1 MIKKQITLLITL
13 FFSSIHLYSQNNE
26 SIEVFIDSTSIMI
39 GEKIDYYIKIKSDT
53 LVDIKF
59 SEKPFFLP
67 FEILEEYPLDT
78 VESKLDYLFTKKYS
92 LIHFDS
98 GNYWL
103 PNQKLFLNGSLKIL
117 DSILIKVKNVSVD
130 TLKQPLYD
138 IKPIEEVKKNY
149 FDLIKWTLI
158 IILISVFLI
167 GLIYFLFFKNKIE
180 ADSLNSAPPFERAI
194 QELKELES
202 FVLKKDQDYKEYY
215 SSLTGIVRRYLEEDA
230 KVSALES
237 TSDELL
243 LKLEALKTQGV
254 LDLKTQTLNNL
265 KNVLKTADLV
275 KFAKSIPEKNLLYR
289 DRSFAEELVIETNE
303 VLPELSEEELR
314 EQEEY
319 KLLQIKKR
327 RKKNIYIGVLSFI
340 SLIVFSFFLA
350 VSIYGFY
357 PVIDTIIGNPTIKL
371 KNNTWVTSQYG
382 NPPVKLVTPDVLR
395 RIKRSDDQIQSFS
408 FGNFDIPF
416 YIDLIFKNKKSE
428 VNNKDDQSSNN
439 NSKIDEGEKEIQEL
453 IQLTIDEFNLRGAT
467 NIFSKKEEV
476 KTFSG
481 IPAIKFFGTLDYP
494 LNDQG
499 EKGRFNYSSYVF
511 DFKSKSIIL
520 SILYAKD
527 DRYAI
532 EIENRIVDNLE
543 LIKEL

>member
-1 MIKKQITLLITL
+1 MIKKQITLLIAL
-13 FFSSIHLYSQNNE
+13 FFSSIHLYSQNDE
-26 SIEVFIDSTSIMI
+26 TIEVFIDSTSIMI

-59 SEKPFFLP
+59 SEKPFFFP

-78 VESKLDYLFTKKYS
+78 MESKLDYLFTKKYS

-180 ADSLNSAPPFERAI
+180 TNSLNSEPPFERAI
-194 QELKELES
+194 KELKELES

-237 TSDELL
+237 TSDQLL
-243 LKLEALKTQGV
+243 LKLEILKTRGV

-265 KNVLKTADLV
+265 KNILKTADLV

-314 EQEEY
+314 EQEKY

-371 KNNTWVTSQYG
+371 KNTTWVTSQYG

-428 VNNKDDQSSNN
+428 INNKDDQSSNN
-439 NSKIDEGEKEIQEL
+439 KSQVDEGEKEIQEL
-453 IQLTIDEFNLRGAT
+453 IQLIIDEFNLRGAA

-494 LNDQG
+494 LDDQG

-532 EIENRIVDNLE
+532 EIENRIVNNLE

>member
-13 FFSSIHLYSQNNE
+13 FFSSIHLYSQNDE
-26 SIEVFIDSTSIMI
+26 TIEVFIDSTSIMI

-78 VESKLDYLFTKKYS
+78 MESKLDYLFTKKYS

-180 ADSLNSAPPFERAI
+180 TNSLNSAPPFERAI
-194 QELKELES
+194 KELKELES

-237 TSDELL
+237 TSDQLL
-243 LKLEALKTQGV
+243 LKLEILKTQGV

-314 EQEEY
+314 EQEKY

-350 VSIYGFY
+350 VSICGFY

-371 KNNTWVTSQYG
+371 KNAVWVTSQYG
-382 NPPVKLVTPDVLR
+382 NPPVKLVTPDVLK

-428 VNNKDDQSSNN
+428 INNKDDQSSNN
-439 NSKIDEGEKEIQEL
+439 NSQVDEGEKEIQEL
-453 IQLTIDEFNLRGAT
+453 IQLIIDEFNLRGAA

-494 LNDQG
+494 LDDQG

-532 EIENRIVDNLE
+532 EIENRIVNNLE

>member
-13 FFSSIHLYSQNNE
+13 FFSSIHLYSQNDE

-237 TSDELL
+237 TSDQLL

-371 KNNTWVTSQYG
+371 KNTTWVTSQYG

-453 IQLTIDEFNLRGAT
+453 IQLIIDEFKLRGAT

>member
-13 FFSSIHLYSQNNE
+13 FFSSIHLYSQNDE

-357 PVIDTIIGNPTIKL
+357 PVIDTILGNPTIKL
-371 KNNTWVTSQYG
+371 KNTTWVTSQYG

-408 FGNFDIPF
+408 FGNFDVPF

-453 IQLTIDEFNLRGAT
+453 IQLIIDEFNLRGAA

>member
-13 FFSSIHLYSQNNE
+13 FFSSIHLYSQNDE

-98 GNYWL
+98 GNHWL

-237 TSDELL
+237 TSDQLL

-357 PVIDTIIGNPTIKL
+357 PVIDTIIGNSTIKL
-371 KNNTWVTSQYG
+371 KNTTWVTSQYG

-453 IQLTIDEFNLRGAT
+453 IQLIIDEFNLRGAA

>member
-13 FFSSIHLYSQNNE
+13 FFSSIHLYSQNDE

-98 GNYWL
+98 GNHWL

-194 QELKELES
+194 QKLKELES

-237 TSDELL
+237 TSDQLL

-303 VLPELSEEELR
+303 VLPELSEEELK

-453 IQLTIDEFNLRGAT
+453 IQLIIDEFKLRGAT

>member
-1 MIKKQITLLITL
+1 MIKKQITLLIAL
-13 FFSSIHLYSQNNE
+13 FFSSIHLYSQNDE
-26 SIEVFIDSTSIMI
+26 TIEVFIDSTSIMI

-78 VESKLDYLFTKKYS
+78 MESKLDYLFTKKYS

-103 PNQKLFLNGSLKIL
+103 PNQKLFLNGTLKIL

-167 GLIYFLFFKNKIE
+167 GLIYFLFFKNKME
-180 ADSLNSAPPFERAI
+180 ANSLNSAPPFERAI
-194 QELKELES
+194 KELKELES
-202 FVLKKDQDYKEYY
+202 FVLQKDQDYKEYY

-237 TSDELL
+237 TSDQLL
-243 LKLEALKTQGV
+243 LKLEILKTQGV

-314 EQEEY
+314 EQEKY

-371 KNNTWVTSQYG
+371 KNAVWVTSQYG
-382 NPPVKLVTPDVLR
+382 NPPVKLVTPDVLK

-428 VNNKDDQSSNN
+428 INNKDDQSSNN
-439 NSKIDEGEKEIQEL
+439 KSQVDEGEKEIQEL
-453 IQLTIDEFNLRGAT
+453 IQLIIDEFNLRGAA

-494 LNDQG
+494 LDDQG

-532 EIENRIVDNLE
+532 EIENRIVNNLE

>member
-1 MIKKQITLLITL
+1 MIKKQIALLITL
-13 FFSSIHLYSQNNE
+13 FFSSIHLYSQNDE

-78 VESKLDYLFTKKYS
+78 VESELDYLFIKKYS

-237 TSDELL
+237 TSDQLL

-371 KNNTWVTSQYG
+371 KNTTWVTSQYG

-408 FGNFDIPF
+408 FGNFDVPF

-453 IQLTIDEFNLRGAT
+453 IQLIIDEFNLRGAA

>member
-1 MIKKQITLLITL
+1 VIKKQITLLITL

>member
-1 MIKKQITLLITL
+1 MIKKQITLLIAL
-13 FFSSIHLYSQNNE
+13 FFSSIHLYSQNDE
-26 SIEVFIDSTSIMI
+26 TIEVFIDSTSIMI

-78 VESKLDYLFTKKYS
+78 MESKLDYLFTKKYS

-180 ADSLNSAPPFERAI
+180 TNSLNSDPPFERAI

-237 TSDELL
+237 TSDQLL
-243 LKLEALKTQGV
+243 LKLEILKTQGV

-265 KNVLKTADLV
+265 KNILKTADLV

-314 EQEEY
+314 EQEKY

-371 KNNTWVTSQYG
+371 KNAVWVTSQYG
-382 NPPVKLVTPDVLR
+382 NPPVKLVTPDVLK

-453 IQLTIDEFNLRGAT
+453 IQLIIDEFNLRGAA

-494 LNDQG
+494 LDDQG

>member
-1 MIKKQITLLITL
+1 
-13 FFSSIHLYSQNNE
+13 
-26 SIEVFIDSTSIMI
+26 MI

>member
-1 MIKKQITLLITL
+1 MIKKQITLLIAL
-13 FFSSIHLYSQNNE
+13 FFSSIHLYSQNDE
-26 SIEVFIDSTSIMI
+26 TIEVFIDSTSIMI

-78 VESKLDYLFTKKYS
+78 MESKLDYLFTKKYS

-117 DSILIKVKNVSVD
+117 DSILIKVENVSVD

-158 IILISVFLI
+158 IILISAFLI
-167 GLIYFLFFKNKIE
+167 GLIYYLFFKNKME
-180 ADSLNSAPPFERAI
+180 TNSLNSVPPFERAI
-194 QELKELES
+194 KELKELES

-237 TSDELL
+237 TSDQLL
-243 LKLEALKTQGV
+243 LKLEILKTQGV
-254 LDLKTQTLNNL
+254 LDLKIQTLNNL
-265 KNVLKTADLV
+265 KNILKTADLV

-314 EQEEY
+314 EQEKY

-371 KNNTWVTSQYG
+371 KNAVWITSQYG
-382 NPPVKLVTPDVLR
+382 NPPVKLVTPDVLK
-395 RIKRSDDQIQSFS
+395 RIKRSDGQIQSFS

-428 VNNKDDQSSNN
+428 INNKDDQSSNN
-439 NSKIDEGEKEIQEL
+439 KSQVDEGEKEIQEL
-453 IQLTIDEFNLRGAT
+453 IQLIIDEFNLRGAA

-494 LNDQG
+494 LDDQG

>member
-13 FFSSIHLYSQNNE
+13 FFSSIHLYSQNDE

-453 IQLTIDEFNLRGAT
+453 IQLIIDEFNLRGAA

>member
-1 MIKKQITLLITL
+1 MIKKQIILLISL
-13 FFSSIHLYSQNNE
+13 FFSIIHLQSQNE
-26 SIEVFIDSTSIMI
+26 EILEVFIDSTSIMI

-53 LVDIKF
+53 LIDIRF

-78 VESKLDYLFTKKYS
+78 IENEFEYVYSKKYS

-98 GNYWL
+98 GSYWL
-103 PNQKLFLNGSLKIL
+103 PNQKVFLNGSLKIL
-117 DSILIKVKNVSVD
+117 DSVLINVKNVAVD
-130 TLKQPLYD
+130 TLKQPLFD

-149 FDLIKWTLI
+149 FDLIKWILI
-158 IILISVFLI
+158 IILIGIFLI

-180 ADSLNSAPPFERAI
+180 TNSLNIDPPFERAI
-194 QELKELES
+194 KELKKLES
-202 FVLKKDQDYKEYY
+202 FVLKKDQDYKQYY

-237 TSDELL
+237 TSDQLLIKLELL
-243 LKLEALKTQGV
+243 KTEGI
-254 LDLKTQTLNNL
+254 LDLKTETLNNL

-314 EQEEY
+314 EQEAY
-319 KLLQIKKR
+319 KLIQIKKK
-327 RKKNIYIGVLSFI
+327 RKEYIYTGVLSFI
-340 SLIVFSFFLA
+340 SLILFSFFISA
-350 VSIYGFY
+350 SIYGFY

-371 KNNTWVTSQYG
+371 KNAVWVTSQYG

-395 RIKRSDDQIQSFS
+395 RIKSIDDQIQRFS
-408 FGNFDIPF
+408 FGNYDIPF
-416 YIDLIFKNKKSE
+416 YIDLIFKVKESE
-428 VNNKDDQSSNN
+428 RSNMDDQPSNN
-439 NSKIDEGEKEIQEL
+439 NSQADEGEKEIQEL
-453 IQLTIDEFNLRGAT
+453 TQIIIDEFNLKGAT
-467 NIFSKKEEV
+467 NIFSKNEEV

-494 LNDQG
+494 LDDQG
-499 EKGRFNYSSYVF
+499 EKARFNYSSYVF

-520 SILYAKD
+520 SILYEKD
-527 DRYAI
+527 DRYAL
-532 EIENRIVDNLE
+532 EIENRIVDNIE

>member
-13 FFSSIHLYSQNNE
+13 FFSSIHLYSQNDE

-357 PVIDTIIGNPTIKL
+357 PVIDTIIGNSTIKL
-371 KNNTWVTSQYG
+371 KNTTWVTSQYG

-453 IQLTIDEFNLRGAT
+453 IQLIIDEFNLRGAA

>member
-289 DRSFAEELVIETNE
+289 DRSFAEQLVIETNE

>member
-1 MIKKQITLLITL
+1 MIKKQITLLIAL
-13 FFSSIHLYSQNNE
+13 FFSSIHLYSQNDE
-26 SIEVFIDSTSIMI
+26 TIEVFIDSTSIMI

-78 VESKLDYLFTKKYS
+78 MESKLDYLFTKKYS

-117 DSILIKVKNVSVD
+117 DSILIKVGNVSVD

-180 ADSLNSAPPFERAI
+180 TNSLNSDPPFERAI
-194 QELKELES
+194 KELKELES

-237 TSDELL
+237 TSDQLL
-243 LKLEALKTQGV
+243 LKLEILKTQGV
-254 LDLKTQTLNNL
+254 LDLKIQTLNNL
-265 KNVLKTADLV
+265 KNILKTADLV

-314 EQEEY
+314 EQEKY

-371 KNNTWVTSQYG
+371 KNAVWVTSQYG
-382 NPPVKLVTPDVLR
+382 NPPVKLVTPDVLK

-428 VNNKDDQSSNN
+428 INNKDDQSSNN
-439 NSKIDEGEKEIQEL
+439 KSQVDEGEKEIQEL
-453 IQLTIDEFNLRGAT
+453 IQLIIDEFNLRGAA

-494 LNDQG
+494 LDDQG

>member
-13 FFSSIHLYSQNNE
+13 FFSSIHLYSQNDE
-26 SIEVFIDSTSIMI
+26 TIEVFIDSTSIMI

-78 VESKLDYLFTKKYS
+78 MESKLDYLFTKKYS

-180 ADSLNSAPPFERAI
+180 TNSLNSAPPFERAI
-194 QELKELES
+194 KELKELES

-237 TSDELL
+237 TSDQLL
-243 LKLEALKTQGV
+243 LKLEILKTQGV

-289 DRSFAEELVIETNE
+289 DRSFAEKLVIETNE

-314 EQEEY
+314 EQEQY

-350 VSIYGFY
+350 VSICGFY

-371 KNNTWVTSQYG
+371 KNAVWVTSQYG
-382 NPPVKLVTPDVLR
+382 NPPVKLVTPDVLK

-428 VNNKDDQSSNN
+428 INNKDDQSSNN
-439 NSKIDEGEKEIQEL
+439 NSQVDEGEKEIQEL
-453 IQLTIDEFNLRGAT
+453 IQLIIDEFNLRGAA

-494 LNDQG
+494 LDDQG

-532 EIENRIVDNLE
+532 EIENRIVNNLE

>member
-13 FFSSIHLYSQNNE
+13 FFSSIHLYSQNDE

-78 VESKLDYLFTKKYS
+78 AENKLDYLFTKKYS

-180 ADSLNSAPPFERAI
+180 ADSLNIAPPFERAI

-371 KNNTWVTSQYG
+371 KNTTWVTSQYG

-395 RIKRSDDQIQSFS
+395 RIKRNDDQIQSFS

-453 IQLTIDEFNLRGAT
+453 IQLIIDEFNLRGAA

>member
-13 FFSSIHLYSQNNE
+13 FFSAIHLYSQNDE
-26 SIEVFIDSTSIMI
+26 TIEVFIDSTSIMI

-92 LIHFDS
+92 LVHFDS

-319 KLLQIKKR
+319 KLLEIKKR

-340 SLIVFSFFLA
+340 SLILFSFFLA

-428 VNNKDDQSSNN
+428 VKNKDDQLSNN
-439 NSKIDEGEKEIQEL
+439 NSKVDEGEKEIQEL
-453 IQLTIDEFNLRGAT
+453 IQLIIDEFNLRGAA

>member
-13 FFSSIHLYSQNNE
+13 FFSSIHLYSQNDE

-371 KNNTWVTSQYG
+371 KNTTWVTSQYG

-395 RIKRSDDQIQSFS
+395 RIRRSDDQIQSFS
-408 FGNFDIPF
+408 FGSFDMPF

-453 IQLTIDEFNLRGAT
+453 IQLIIDEFNLRGAA

>member
-13 FFSSIHLYSQNNE
+13 FFSSIHLYSQNDE

-167 GLIYFLFFKNKIE
+167 GLIYLLFFKNKIE
-180 ADSLNSAPPFERAI
+180 NNSLNSAPPFERAI

-357 PVIDTIIGNPTIKL
+357 PVIDTILGNPTIKL
-371 KNNTWVTSQYG
+371 KNTTWVTSQYG

-453 IQLTIDEFNLRGAT
+453 IQLIIDEFNLRGAA

>member
-1 MIKKQITLLITL
+1 MIKKQITLLIAL
-13 FFSSIHLYSQNNE
+13 FFSSIHLYSQNDE
-26 SIEVFIDSTSIMI
+26 TIEVFIDSTSIMI

-78 VESKLDYLFTKKYS
+78 MESKLDYLFTKKYS

-117 DSILIKVKNVSVD
+117 DSILIKVENVSVD

-158 IILISVFLI
+158 IILISAFLI
-167 GLIYFLFFKNKIE
+167 GLIYYLFFKNKIE
-180 ADSLNSAPPFERAI
+180 TNSLNSDPPFERAI
-194 QELKELES
+194 KELKELES

-237 TSDELL
+237 TSDQLL
-243 LKLEALKTQGV
+243 LKLEILKTQGV
-254 LDLKTQTLNNL
+254 LDLKIQTLNNL
-265 KNVLKTADLV
+265 KNILKTADLV

-314 EQEEY
+314 EQEKY

-371 KNNTWVTSQYG
+371 KNAVWITSQYG
-382 NPPVKLVTPDVLR
+382 NPPVKLVTPDVLK

-428 VNNKDDQSSNN
+428 INNKDDQSSNN
-439 NSKIDEGEKEIQEL
+439 KSQVDEGEKEIQEL
-453 IQLTIDEFNLRGAT
+453 IQLIIDEFNLRGAA

-494 LNDQG
+494 LDDQG

>member
-13 FFSSIHLYSQNNE
+13 FFSSIHLYSQNDE

-167 GLIYFLFFKNKIE
+167 GLIYLLLFKNKIE
-180 ADSLNSAPPFERAI
+180 NNSLNSAPPFERAI

-371 KNNTWVTSQYG
+371 KNTTWVTSQYG

-453 IQLTIDEFNLRGAT
+453 IQLIIDEFNLRGAA

>member
-1 MIKKQITLLITL
+1 MIKKQVTLLIAL
-13 FFSSIHLYSQNNE
+13 FFSSIHLYSQNDE
-26 SIEVFIDSTSIMI
+26 TIEVFIDSTSIMI

-78 VESKLDYLFTKKYS
+78 MESKLDYLFTKKYS

-180 ADSLNSAPPFERAI
+180 TNSLNSAPPFERAI
-194 QELKELES
+194 KELKELES
-202 FVLKKDQDYKEYY
+202 FVLQKDQDYKEYY

-237 TSDELL
+237 TSDQLL
-243 LKLEALKTQGV
+243 LKLEILKTQGV

-314 EQEEY
+314 EQEKY

-371 KNNTWVTSQYG
+371 KNAVWVTSQYG
-382 NPPVKLVTPDVLR
+382 NPPVKLVTPDVLK

-428 VNNKDDQSSNN
+428 INNKDDQSSNN
-439 NSKIDEGEKEIQEL
+439 NSQVDEGEKEIQEL
-453 IQLTIDEFNLRGAT
+453 IQLIIDEFNLRGAA

-494 LNDQG
+494 LDDQG

>member
-13 FFSSIHLYSQNNE
+13 FFSSIHLYSQNDE
-26 SIEVFIDSTSIMI
+26 TIEVFIDSTSIMI

-371 KNNTWVTSQYG
+371 KNTTWVTSQYG

-439 NSKIDEGEKEIQEL
+439 NSKVNEGEKEIQEL
-453 IQLTIDEFNLRGAT
+453 IQLIIDEFNLRGAA

-532 EIENRIVDNLE
+532 EIENKIVDNLE

>member
-13 FFSSIHLYSQNNE
+13 FFSSIHLYSQNDE

-357 PVIDTIIGNPTIKL
+357 PVIDTILGNPTVKL
-371 KNNTWVTSQYG
+371 KNTTWVTSQYG

-408 FGNFDIPF
+408 FGSFDIPF

-453 IQLTIDEFNLRGAT
+453 IQLIIDEFNLRGAA

>member
-13 FFSSIHLYSQNNE
+13 FFSSIHLYSQNDE

-357 PVIDTIIGNPTIKL
+357 PVIDTILGNPTVKL
-371 KNNTWVTSQYG
+371 KNTTWVTSQYG

-453 IQLTIDEFNLRGAT
+453 IQLIIDEFNLRGAT

>member
-13 FFSSIHLYSQNNE
+13 FFSSIHLYSQNDE

-78 VESKLDYLFTKKYS
+78 AENKLDYLFTKKYS

-237 TSDELL
+237 TSDQLL

-357 PVIDTIIGNPTIKL
+357 PVIDTIMGNPTIKL

-395 RIKRSDDQIQSFS
+395 RIRRSDDQIQSFS
-408 FGNFDIPF
+408 FGNFDVPF

-439 NSKIDEGEKEIQEL
+439 NSKIYEGEKEIQEL
-453 IQLTIDEFNLRGAT
+453 IQLIIDEFNLRGAA

>member
-1 MIKKQITLLITL
+1 VIKKQITLLITL
-13 FFSSIHLYSQNNE
+13 FFSSIHLYSQNDE
-26 SIEVFIDSTSIMI
+26 TIEVFIDSTSIMI

-78 VESKLDYLFTKKYS
+78 MESKLDYLFTKKYS

-180 ADSLNSAPPFERAI
+180 TNSLNSAPPFERAI
-194 QELKELES
+194 KELKELES

-237 TSDELL
+237 TSDQLL
-243 LKLEALKTQGV
+243 LKLEILKTQGV

-314 EQEEY
+314 EQEKY

-371 KNNTWVTSQYG
+371 KNAVWVTSQYG
-382 NPPVKLVTPDVLR
+382 NPPVKLVTPDVLK

-428 VNNKDDQSSNN
+428 INNKDDQSSNN
-439 NSKIDEGEKEIQEL
+439 NSQVDEGEKEIQEL
-453 IQLTIDEFNLRGAT
+453 IQLIIDEFNLRGAA

-494 LNDQG
+494 LDDQG

-532 EIENRIVDNLE
+532 EIENRIVNNLE

>member
-13 FFSSIHLYSQNNE
+13 FFSSIHLYSQNDE

-78 VESKLDYLFTKKYS
+78 VKSKLDYLFTKKYS

-158 IILISVFLI
+158 IILIIVFLI

-180 ADSLNSAPPFERAI
+180 TNSLNSPPPFERAI

-357 PVIDTIIGNPTIKL
+357 PVIDTILGNPTIKL
-371 KNNTWVTSQYG
+371 KNTTWVTSQYG

-408 FGNFDIPF
+408 FGSFDIPF

-453 IQLTIDEFNLRGAT
+453 IQLIIDEFNLRGAA

>member
-1 MIKKQITLLITL
+1 VIKKQITLLITL
-13 FFSSIHLYSQNNE
+13 FFSSIHLYSQNDE
-26 SIEVFIDSTSIMI
+26 TIEVFIDSTSIMI

-78 VESKLDYLFTKKYS
+78 MESKLDYLFTKKYS

-180 ADSLNSAPPFERAI
+180 TNSLNSAPPFERAI
-194 QELKELES
+194 KELKELES

-237 TSDELL
+237 TSDQLL
-243 LKLEALKTQGV
+243 LKLEILKTQGV

-289 DRSFAEELVIETNE
+289 DRSFAEKLVIETNE

-314 EQEEY
+314 EQEQY

-350 VSIYGFY
+350 VSICGFY

-371 KNNTWVTSQYG
+371 KNAVWVTSQYG
-382 NPPVKLVTPDVLR
+382 NPPVKLVTPDVLK

-428 VNNKDDQSSNN
+428 INNKDDQSSNN
-439 NSKIDEGEKEIQEL
+439 NSQVDEGEKEIQEL
-453 IQLTIDEFNLRGAT
+453 IQLIIDEFNLRGAA

-494 LNDQG
+494 LDDQG

-532 EIENRIVDNLE
+532 EIENRIVNNLE

>member
-1 MIKKQITLLITL
+1 VIKKQITLLITL
-13 FFSSIHLYSQNNE
+13 FFSSIHLYSQNDE

-237 TSDELL
+237 TSDQLL

-357 PVIDTIIGNPTIKL
+357 PVIDTIIGNSTIKL
-371 KNNTWVTSQYG
+371 KNTTWVTSQYG

-408 FGNFDIPF
+408 FGNFDVPF

-453 IQLTIDEFNLRGAT
+453 IQLIIDEFNLRGAA

>member
-13 FFSSIHLYSQNNE
+13 FFSSIHLYSQNDE

-237 TSDELL
+237 TSDQLL

-453 IQLTIDEFNLRGAT
+453 IQLIIDEFNLRGAA

>member
-1 MIKKQITLLITL
+1 MIKKQIILLISL
-13 FFSSIHLYSQNNE
+13 FFSIIHLQSQNE
-26 SIEVFIDSTSIMI
+26 EILEVFIDSTSIMI

-53 LVDIKF
+53 LIDIRF

-78 VESKLDYLFTKKYS
+78 IENEFDYVYSKKYS

-98 GNYWL
+98 GSYWL
-103 PNQKLFLNGSLKIL
+103 PNQKVFLNGSLKIL
-117 DSILIKVKNVSVD
+117 DSILINVKNVAVD
-130 TLKQPLYD
+130 TLKQPLFD

-149 FDLIKWTLI
+149 FDLIKWILI
-158 IILISVFLI
+158 IILIGIFLI

-180 ADSLNSAPPFERAI
+180 TNSLNSDPPFERAI
-194 QELKELES
+194 KELKELES
-202 FVLKKDQDYKEYY
+202 FVLKKDQDYKQYY

-237 TSDELL
+237 TSDQLLIKLELL
-243 LKLEALKTQGV
+243 KTEGI

-303 VLPELSEEELR
+303 VLP
-314 EQEEY
+314 
-319 KLLQIKKR
+319 
-327 RKKNIYIGVLSFI
+327 VLSFI
-340 SLIVFSFFLA
+340 SLILFSFFISA
-350 VSIYGFY
+350 SIYGFY

-371 KNNTWVTSQYG
+371 KNAVWVTSQYG

-395 RIKRSDDQIQSFS
+395 RIKSIDDQIQRFS
-408 FGNFDIPF
+408 FGNYDIPF
-416 YIDLIFKNKKSE
+416 YIDLIFKVKESE
-428 VNNKDDQSSNN
+428 RSNMDDQPSNN
-439 NSKIDEGEKEIQEL
+439 NSQADEGEKEIQEL
-453 IQLTIDEFNLRGAT
+453 TQIIIDEFNLKGAT
-467 NIFSKKEEV
+467 NIFSKNEEV

-494 LNDQG
+494 LDYQG
-499 EKGRFNYSSYVF
+499 EKARFNYSSYVF

-520 SILYAKD
+520 SILYEKD
-527 DRYAI
+527 DRYAL

>member
-13 FFSSIHLYSQNNE
+13 FFSSIHLYSQNDE
-26 SIEVFIDSTSIMI
+26 TIEVFIDSTSIMI

-78 VESKLDYLFTKKYS
+78 MESKLDYLFTKKYS

-180 ADSLNSAPPFERAI
+180 TNSLNSAPPFERAI
-194 QELKELES
+194 KELKELES

-237 TSDELL
+237 TSDQLL
-243 LKLEALKTQGV
+243 LKLEILKTQGV

-314 EQEEY
+314 EQEKY

-371 KNNTWVTSQYG
+371 KNAVWVTSQYG
-382 NPPVKLVTPDVLR
+382 NPPVKLVTPDVLK

-428 VNNKDDQSSNN
+428 INNKDDQSSNN
-439 NSKIDEGEKEIQEL
+439 KSQVDEGEKEIQEL
-453 IQLTIDEFNLRGAT
+453 IQLIIDEFNLRGAA

-494 LNDQG
+494 LDDQG

-532 EIENRIVDNLE
+532 EIENRIVNNLE

>member
-13 FFSSIHLYSQNNE
+13 FFSSIHLYSQNDE
-26 SIEVFIDSTSIMI
+26 TIEVFIDSTSIMI

-78 VESKLDYLFTKKYS
+78 MESKLDYLFTKKYS

-180 ADSLNSAPPFERAI
+180 TNSLNSAPPFERAI
-194 QELKELES
+194 KELKELES

-237 TSDELL
+237 TSDQLL
-243 LKLEALKTQGV
+243 LKLEILKTQGV

-314 EQEEY
+314 EQEQY

-350 VSIYGFY
+350 VSICGFY

-371 KNNTWVTSQYG
+371 KNAVWVTSQYG
-382 NPPVKLVTPDVLR
+382 NPPVKLVTPDVLK

-428 VNNKDDQSSNN
+428 INNKDDQSSNN
-439 NSKIDEGEKEIQEL
+439 NSQVDEGEKEIQEL
-453 IQLTIDEFNLRGAT
+453 IQLIIDEFNLRGAA

-494 LNDQG
+494 LDDQG

-532 EIENRIVDNLE
+532 EIENRIVNNLE